1 MRALHFILELI
12 IYFSSY
18 SWSSFF
24 TRFVRIVDFLAG
36 WVFCRR
42 WQEVND
48 GLDYLMFRCG
58 VYRSCEALN
67 AVIILSL
74 RAGIDILEVC
84 FSCIESFT
92 RRDSRFS
99 RVRRFYLLESLMLL
113 CAYEYILLLFIIVI
127 LFSNF
132 NLNFLLCTEEDSAS
146 TIRI

>member
-1 MRALHFILELI
+1 MHVLHFILELM
-12 IYFSSY
+12 IYLSYY

-24 TRFVRIVDFLAG
+24 TRFVRIVDFLTG
-36 WVFCRR
+36 WVFCRG

-48 GLDYLMFRCG
+48 GLDYLMFRWG

-67 AVIILSL
+67 AVTRLSL

-92 RRDSRFS
+92 RRESRFS
-99 RVRRFYLLESLMLL
+99 RVSRFYLLESLMLL
-113 CAYEYILLLFIIVI
+113 CAYEYMLLLFIIVI

-132 NLNFLLCTEEDSAS
+132 KPNFLLCTEEDSAS
-146 TIRI
+146 TIRT